1 MKNQKPIYWD
11 RLFLVVFGNL
21 MIAMAIIVGIEDRS
35 IPSALFGLNIGAICH
50 WLFWTDRRFIIK
62 FE

>member
-1 MKNQKPIYWD
+1 MKTQKPIYWD
-11 RLFLVVFGNL
+11 RLFLIVFGNM

-35 IPSALFGLNIGAICH
+35 IPGALFGLNIGAICH
-50 WLFWTDRRFIIK
+50 WGFWTGRRFTIK